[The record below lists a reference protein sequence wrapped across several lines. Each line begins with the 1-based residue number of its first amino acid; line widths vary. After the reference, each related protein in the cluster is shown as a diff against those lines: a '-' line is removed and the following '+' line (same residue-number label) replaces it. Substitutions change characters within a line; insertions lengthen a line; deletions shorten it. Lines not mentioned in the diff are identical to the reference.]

1 MIGSTES
8 GEKIQALIDLNPLL
22 PNSCTMLT
30 RSILLTFLFA
40 ACTTLVDASTLVWDK
55 TEVRIE
61 MEPDQ
66 EEARASFSV
75 TNEGEKVLRIARVA
89 SNCGCTVTI
98 LNKKII
104 PPGESTEII
113 ATFSKG
119 KRQGLNRN
127 RLQVYL
133 DSQADAVVTLKMN
146 VQIPTLIEARPQI
159 VYWSPGSPKTLRQ
172 VRLAVDERY
181 IDQILQIDYDR
192 SQLTVTQEPGNPKNN
207 DALVLS
213 VEPKDFSKLY
223 RGTITVY
230 GSGPD
235 GRKAETRVH
244 AFVQP

>member
-1 MIGSTES
+1 MFTR
-8 GEKIQALIDLNPLL
+8 LILF
-22 PNSCTMLT
+22 
-30 RSILLTFLFA
+30 TFFFA
-40 ACTTLVDASTLVWDK
+40 PCASLVGASTLVWDQ

-75 TNEGEKVLRIARVA
+75 TNEGEKVVRIARVT
-89 SNCGCTVTI
+89 SNCGCTGAI

-104 PPGESTEII
+104 PPGESTEIV

-146 VQIPTLIEARPQI
+146 VQIPTLIEALPQI
-159 VYWSPGSPKTLRQ
+159 VYWSPESSKTSRY
-172 VRLAVDERY
+172 VRLKVDERY

-230 GSGPD
+230 GSGAD
-235 GRKAETRVH
+235 GRKAEARVH

>member
-1 MIGSTES
+1 MFTR
-8 GEKIQALIDLNPLL
+8 LILF
-22 PNSCTMLT
+22 
-30 RSILLTFLFA
+30 TFFFA
-40 ACTTLVDASTLVWDK
+40 PCASLVDASTLVWDQ

-61 MEPDQ
+61 MGPDQ

-75 TNEGEKVLRIARVA
+75 TNEGEKVVRIARVT
-89 SNCGCTVTI
+89 SNCGCTGAI

-104 PPGESTEII
+104 PPGESTEIV

-146 VQIPTLIEARPQI
+146 VQISTLIEALPQI
-159 VYWSPGSPKTLRQ
+159 VYWSPESSKTSRY
-172 VRLAVDERY
+172 VRLKVDERY

-230 GSGPD
+230 GSGAD
-235 GRKAETRVH
+235 GRKAEARVH

>member
-1 MIGSTES
+1 MFTR
-8 GEKIQALIDLNPLL
+8 LILF
-22 PNSCTMLT
+22 
-30 RSILLTFLFA
+30 TFFFA
-40 ACTTLVDASTLVWDK
+40 PCASLVDASTLVWDQ

-61 MEPDQ
+61 MGPDQ

-75 TNEGEKVLRIARVA
+75 TNKGEKVVRIARVA
-89 SNCGCTVTI
+89 SNCGCTGTI

-146 VQIPTLIEARPQI
+146 VQISTLIEALPQI
-159 VYWSPGSPKTLRQ
+159 VYWSPESSKTSRY
-172 VRLAVDERY
+172 VRLKVDERY

-230 GSGPD
+230 GSGAD
-235 GRKAETRVH
+235 GRKAEARVH

>member
-1 MIGSTES
+1 MF
-8 GEKIQALIDLNPLL
+8 
-22 PNSCTMLT
+22 T
-30 RSILLTFLFA
+30 RSILFTFLFA
-40 ACTTLVDASTLVWDK
+40 PFASLVDASTLVWDQ

-75 TNEGEKVLRIARVA
+75 TNEGEKVVRIARVT
-89 SNCGCTVTI
+89 SNCGCTGAI

-104 PPGESTEII
+104 PPGESTEIV

-146 VQIPTLIEARPQI
+146 VQIPTLIEALPQI
-159 VYWSPGSPKTLRQ
+159 VYWSPESSKTSRY
-172 VRLAVDERY
+172 VRLKVDERY
-181 IDQILQIDYDR
+181 IDHILQIDYDR
-192 SQLTVTQEPGNPKNN
+192 SQLTVTQEPSNPKNN

-230 GSGPD
+230 GSGAD
-235 GRKAETRVH
+235 GRKAEARVH

>member
-1 MIGSTES
+1 MY
-8 GEKIQALIDLNPLL
+8 
-22 PNSCTMLT
+22 T
-30 RSILLTFLFA
+30 RSILFVFLFA
-40 ACTTLVDASTLVWDK
+40 ACASFLEASTLVWDQ

-61 MEPDQ
+61 MAPDQ
-66 EEARASFSV
+66 EEARASFKV
-75 TNEGEKVLRIARVA
+75 TNEGEKVVRISRVK
-89 SNCGCTVTI
+89 SNCGCTSTI
-98 LNKKII
+98 LNKKIL
-104 PPGESTEII
+104 PPGESTEIVAI
-113 ATFSKG
+113 FNKG

-133 DSQADAVVTLKMN
+133 DSQADALVTLKMN

-159 VYWSPGSPKTLRQ
+159 VYWKPESSKTPRPVHL
-172 VRLAVDERY
+172 VMDERH

-192 SQLTVTQEPGNPKNN
+192 SRLTVTQEPRDPKNN
-207 DALVLS
+207 DPLVLT

-230 GSGPD
+230 GGGPD